1 MNRMRGRSEAA
12 IRRADGRASSSH
24 QHVEIAHRLEHLAL
38 AGPAFGELH
47 YRSCLDLDRLAR
59 VAAIDRAAGDEVAEL
74 VRRQRE
80 APAYRRAAQQADL
93 GPADL
98 ALPQQTSAAAART
111 L

>member
-38 AGPAFGELH
+38 AGPAFGEVH
-47 YRSCLDLDRLAR
+47 YRSGLDLDRLAR

-80 APAYRRAAQQADL
+80 SPTSRRADPKADL
-93 GPADL
+93 GPAPL
-98 ALPQQTSAAAART
+98 TLPQQAPAAAART